1 MDFLNIDDVA
11 IKERLKSKIK
21 ANKFSTFLG
30 IEFTN
35 VEIGKVNCKLDLQE
49 HHQQQNGYA
58 HGGLLATLSDIVAG
72 FAAYTTIPTNKQ
84 VVTGEIKVS
93 YFRAGKGK
101 TLFAEGNVVKKGRRV
116 TFTESTVFYF
126 DENKVKKEVVKA
138 SASMI
143 VIGEDF

>member
-1 MDFLNIDDVA
+1 MDFLNIDDIAV
-11 IKERLKSKIK
+11 KERLKTKIY
-21 ANKFSTFLG
+21 ANKFSSFIG
-30 IEFTN
+30 IEYTN
-35 VEIGKVNCKLDLQE
+35 VEIGKVNCKLELKP

-58 HGGLLATLSDIVAG
+58 HGGLLATLCDIVAG

-93 YFRAGKGK
+93 YYRAGKGK

-116 TFTESTVFYF
+116 TFTESTVFYLSKNN
-126 DENKVKKEVVKA
+126 ERKEVVKA
-138 SASMI
+138 TASMI